1 VAAFAPPVP
10 LPSGRT
16 VELPGRG
23 TTFVREV
30 AGPAGAPTLILLH
43 GLGATADL
51 NWFTSFDTLG
61 RRFRVLALDHRGHG
75 QGIRVGTRFRLADC
89 ADDVAALADVMG
101 ADRFIAVGYSM
112 GGPIAQ
118 LTWHRHRDRVAG
130 LVLCATSRNF
140 RGGPGE
146 RVAFGLLP
154 GLAVAAGLTPPGVR
168 RRLMQRVG
176 SRIEDRPAGQW
187 AVTEL
192 RRSDPASLAA
202 AAAALGRFSSHEWIG
217 QVDVPTAVVL
227 TTRDQAVPPHRQQ
240 KLADAI
246 PGARMYPVDGDHLVC
261 AVGAQRFVPVLL
273 RACTDVAERA
283 DVIRGGSP
291 AV

>member
-1 VAAFAPPVP
+1 MRDI
-10 LPSGRT
+10 S
-16 VELPGRG
+16 
-23 TTFVREV
+23 
-30 AGPAGAPTLILLH
+30 GPAGAPTLILLH

-51 NWFTSFDTLG
+51 NWFTSFDALG
-61 RRFRVLALDHRGHG
+61 RHFRVLALDHRGHG

-89 ADDVAALADVMG
+89 ADDVAALADVVG
-101 ADRFIAVGYSM
+101 VDRFIAVGYSM

-118 LTWHRHRDRVAG
+118 LTWYRHRDRVAG

-146 RVAFGLLP
+146 RVAFSLLP
-154 GLAVAAGLTPPGVR
+154 GLAVAAGVAPPAVR
-168 RRLMQRVG
+168 RQMMRRLANASV
-176 SRIEDRPAGQW
+176 EDPPARRW
-187 AVTEL
+187 AMREL

-227 TTRDQAVPPHRQQ
+227 TTRDQAVPPQRQQ

-246 PGARMYPVDGDHLVC
+246 PGATVHPVDGDHLVC
-261 AVGAQRFVPVLL
+261 ALGARRFVPVLL
-273 RACTDVAERA
+273 DACLDVAGRA
-283 DVIRGGSP
+283 NVVRKGRSP
-291 AV
+291 V